1 MRTVPEQVSDWTL
14 ELTQLLNENFKKY
27 SIKMLETYTSDYATK
42 RTKRIKDGTE
52 KLTQFVI
59 RPGRKYY
66 KINQQEWE
74 NGEYRDTSVH
84 CFVDKNT
91 GEVYKPKS
99 WKGPEKKSRYDL
111 RIIKEREFAFKNVDW
126 AGGWLYTR
134 FFHCANQRQELEV
147 N

>member
-59 RPGRKYY
+59 REGRKYY
-66 KINQQEWE
+66 KIMQHD
-74 NGEYRDTSVH
+74 YDT
-84 CFVDKNT
+84 C
-91 GEVYKPKS
+91 
-99 WKGPEKKSRYDL
+99 L
-111 RIIKEREFAFKNVDW
+111 
-126 AGGWLYTR
+126 LYTSPR
-134 FFHCANQRQELEV
+134 PRDRG
-147 N
+147 